1 MKKALSVISV
11 GFLSLSLLAACNGG
25 ESETQKEL
33 AALKEQLAQQ
43 QKQQAERE
51 NQEQEHRKQ
60 IEQQQR
66 EDELYQ
72 KAYQD
77 AQEDLQMKQML
88 EEEKKQEEAKKK
100 QAAEERKR
108 EEAKK
113 KQALEEEPKQK
124 EEARIKQEEPR
135 IRQEEPRIR
144 QEEPRIRQEESPKA
158 TAKPAA
164 SQQASKVTEKLV
176 RYPAFVI
183 SESGS
188 GSLNL
193 RGGPSISAVSVTQ
206 LKDGQQLQV
215 VAETNACTNAN
226 GGCWVKVQVG
236 GLTGYVSNAYLQ
248 KGHVRDGAY
257 AY

>member
-1 MKKALSVISV
+1 M
-11 GFLSLSLLAACNGG
+11 
-25 ESETQKEL
+25 
-33 AALKEQLAQQ
+33 KEQLAQQ

-60 IEQQQR
+60 IEQRQR

-100 QAAEERKR
+100 QAAEEERKR

-113 KQALEEEPKQK
+113 KQVLEEERKQK
-124 EEARIKQEEPR
+124 EETRIKQEEPR
-135 IRQEEPRIR
+135 IRQEET
-144 QEEPRIRQEESPKA
+144 PKA
-158 TAKPAA
+158 TAKPTV
-164 SQQASKVTEKLV
+164 SQQAPKVTEKLV

-248 KGHVRDGAY
+248 KGHVRDIGY
-257 AY
+257 PE

>member
-144 QEEPRIRQEESPKA
+144 QEESPKA
-158 TAKPAA
+158 TAKPTA

-215 VAETNACTNAN
+215 VAETNACNNAN

-248 KGHVRDGAY
+248 KGHVRDGGY
-257 AY
+257 AE

>member
-1 MKKALSVISV
+1 MKKALSVISL

-72 KAYQD
+72 KAYQA

-88 EEEKKQEEAKKK
+88 EDEKKQEEAKKK

-124 EEARIKQEEPR
+124 EEARIK
-135 IRQEEPRIR
+135 

>member
-43 QKQQAERE
+43 QKQQVERE

-124 EEARIKQEEPR
+124 EEARIK
-135 IRQEEPRIR
+135 

>member
-72 KAYQD
+72 KAYQA

-88 EEEKKQEEAKKK
+88 EDEKKQEEAKKK

-124 EEARIKQEEPR
+124 EEARIK
-135 IRQEEPRIR
+135 

-248 KGHVRDGAY
+248 KGHVRDSAY

>member
-11 GFLSLSLLAACNGG
+11 GFLSLSLLSACNGG

-66 EDELYQ
+66 EEELYQ

-135 IRQEEPRIR
+135 IRQEE
-144 QEEPRIRQEESPKA
+144 SPKA
-158 TAKPAA
+158 TAKPTA

>member
-11 GFLSLSLLAACNGG
+11 GFLSLSLLSACNGG

-66 EDELYQ
+66 EEELYQ

-124 EEARIKQEEPR
+124 EEARIK
-135 IRQEEPRIR
+135 

>member
-100 QAAEERKR
+100 QAAEEERKR

-113 KQALEEEPKQK
+113 KQVLEEERKQK
-124 EEARIKQEEPR
+124 EETRIKQEEPR
-135 IRQEEPRIR
+135 IRQEET
-144 QEEPRIRQEESPKA
+144 PKA
-158 TAKPAA
+158 TAKPTV
-164 SQQASKVTEKLV
+164 SQQAPKVTEKLV

-248 KGHVRDGAY
+248 KGHVRDIGY
-257 AY
+257 PE

>member
-1 MKKALSVISV
+1 
-11 GFLSLSLLAACNGG
+11 
-25 ESETQKEL
+25 
-33 AALKEQLAQQ
+33 
-43 QKQQAERE
+43 
-51 NQEQEHRKQ
+51 
-60 IEQQQR
+60 
-66 EDELYQ
+66 
-72 KAYQD
+72 
-77 AQEDLQMKQML
+77 MKQML

-124 EEARIKQEEPR
+124 EEARIK
-135 IRQEEPRIR
+135 

-248 KGHVRDGAY
+248 KGHVRDGGY
-257 AY
+257 AE

>member
-11 GFLSLSLLAACNGG
+11 VFLSLSLLAACNGG

-60 IEQQQR
+60 IEQRQR

-100 QAAEERKR
+100 QAAEEERKR

-113 KQALEEEPKQK
+113 KQALEEERKQK
-124 EEARIKQEEPR
+124 EETRIKQEEPR
-135 IRQEEPRIR
+135 IRQEET
-144 QEEPRIRQEESPKA
+144 PKA
-158 TAKPAA
+158 TAKPTV
-164 SQQASKVTEKLV
+164 SQQAPKVTEKLV

-183 SESGS
+183 SASGS

-248 KGHVRDGAY
+248 KGHVRDIGY
-257 AY
+257 PE

>member
-77 AQEDLQMKQML
+77 AQEDLQMQQML

-124 EEARIKQEEPR
+124 EEVRIKQEEPK
-135 IRQEEPRIR
+135 
-144 QEEPRIRQEESPKA
+144 IRQEESPKA

-215 VAETNACTNAN
+215 VAETNACSNAN

>member
-1 MKKALSVISV
+1 MKKALSVISL

-77 AQEDLQMKQML
+77 AQEDLQMKKML

-135 IRQEEPRIR
+135 IRQEE
-144 QEEPRIRQEESPKA
+144 SPKA

-164 SQQASKVTEKLV
+164 AQQASKVTEKLV

>member
-135 IRQEEPRIR
+135 IRQEE
-144 QEEPRIRQEESPKA
+144 SPKA
-158 TAKPAA
+158 TAKPTV
-164 SQQASKVTEKLV
+164 SKQASKVTEKLV

-183 SESGS
+183 SASGS
-188 GSLNL
+188 GSVNL

-215 VAETNACTNAN
+215 VAETNACNNAS

-248 KGHVRDGAY
+248 RGHVRDSGY
-257 AY
+257 AE

>member
-11 GFLSLSLLAACNGG
+11 GFLSLFLLAACNGG

-135 IRQEEPRIR
+135 IRQEE
-144 QEEPRIRQEESPKA
+144 SPKA
-158 TAKPAA
+158 TAKPTA

>member
-51 NQEQEHRKQ
+51 NQEQEHRTQ

-88 EEEKKQEEAKKK
+88 EEEKKQEEVKKK

-135 IRQEEPRIR
+135 IRQEE
-144 QEEPRIRQEESPKA
+144 SPKA
-158 TAKPAA
+158 TAKPTA

>member
-11 GFLSLSLLAACNGG
+11 GFLSLTLLAACNGG

-135 IRQEEPRIR
+135 IRQEE
-144 QEEPRIRQEESPKA
+144 SPKA
-158 TAKPAA
+158 TAKPTA

>member
-43 QKQQAERE
+43 QKQQVERE

-124 EEARIKQEEPR
+124 EEARIK
-135 IRQEEPRIR
+135 

-257 AY
+257 AE

>member
-43 QKQQAERE
+43 QKQQVERE

-124 EEARIKQEEPR
+124 EEARIK
-135 IRQEEPRIR
+135 

-248 KGHVRDGAY
+248 KGHVRDGGY
-257 AY
+257 AE

>member
-100 QAAEERKR
+100 QEEAKKKQAAEERKR

-124 EEARIKQEEPR
+124 EEARIKQEE
-135 IRQEEPRIR
+135 
-144 QEEPRIRQEESPKA
+144 SPKA
-158 TAKPAA
+158 AAKPAA

-248 KGHVRDGAY
+248 KGHVRDSAY

>member
-88 EEEKKQEEAKKK
+88 EEEKKQEEVKKK

-113 KQALEEEPKQK
+113 KQALEDEDKPK
-124 EEARIKQEEPR
+124 EEVGVKQEEPR
-135 IRQEEPRIR
+135 
-144 QEEPRIRQEESPKA
+144 KA
-158 TAKPAA
+158 AAKPAA
-164 SQQASKVTEKLV
+164 SQQAAKVTEKLV

-188 GSLNL
+188 GSVNL
-193 RGGPSISAVSVTQ
+193 RGGPSISSVSVIQ

-215 VAETNACTNAN
+215 VAETNACNNAS

-248 KGHVRDGAY
+248 KGHVRDSAY

>member
-43 QKQQAERE
+43 QKQQAEHE

-124 EEARIKQEEPR
+124 EEARIK
-135 IRQEEPRIR
+135 

>member
-25 ESETQKEL
+25 ESETKKEL

-135 IRQEEPRIR
+135 IRQEE
-144 QEEPRIRQEESPKA
+144 SPKA
-158 TAKPAA
+158 TAKPTA

>member
-88 EEEKKQEEAKKK
+88 EEEKKQEEEKKK

-124 EEARIKQEEPR
+124 EEARIK
-135 IRQEEPRIR
+135 

-193 RGGPSISAVSVTQ
+193 RGGPSVSAVSVTQ

>member
-11 GFLSLSLLAACNGG
+11 GFLSLSLLSACNGG

-66 EDELYQ
+66 EEELYQ
-72 KAYQD
+72 KAYQN

-124 EEARIKQEEPR
+124 EEARIK
-135 IRQEEPRIR
+135 

-248 KGHVRDGAY
+248 KGHVRDIGY
-257 AY
+257 PE

>member
-88 EEEKKQEEAKKK
+88 EEEKKQ
-100 QAAEERKR
+100 AAEERKR

-135 IRQEEPRIR
+135 IRQEE
-144 QEEPRIRQEESPKA
+144 SPKA
-158 TAKPAA
+158 TAKPTA

>member
-100 QAAEERKR
+100 
-108 EEAKK
+108 
-113 KQALEEEPKQK
+113 ALEEEPKQK

-135 IRQEEPRIR
+135 IRQEE
-144 QEEPRIRQEESPKA
+144 SPKA
-158 TAKPAA
+158 AAKPAA

>member
-51 NQEQEHRKQ
+51 NQEQEH
-60 IEQQQR
+60 
-66 EDELYQ
+66 
-72 KAYQD
+72 QD

-124 EEARIKQEEPR
+124 EEARIK
-135 IRQEEPRIR
+135 

-248 KGHVRDGAY
+248 KGHVRDGGY
-257 AY
+257 AE

>member
-135 IRQEEPRIR
+135 IRQEE
-144 QEEPRIRQEESPKA
+144 SPKA
-158 TAKPAA
+158 TAKPVA
-164 SQQASKVTEKLV
+164 SQQATKVTEKLV

-236 GLTGYVSNAYLQ
+236 GLTGYVSNVYLQ

>member
-124 EEARIKQEEPR
+124 EEARIKQEE
-135 IRQEEPRIR
+135 
-144 QEEPRIRQEESPKA
+144 SPKA
-158 TAKPAA
+158 AAKPAA

-248 KGHVRDGAY
+248 KGHVRDSAY

>member
-11 GFLSLSLLAACNGG
+11 VFLSLSLLAACNGG

-60 IEQQQR
+60 IEQRQR

-100 QAAEERKR
+100 QAAEEERKR

-113 KQALEEEPKQK
+113 KQALEEERKQK
-124 EEARIKQEEPR
+124 EETRIKQEEPR
-135 IRQEEPRIR
+135 IRQEET
-144 QEEPRIRQEESPKA
+144 PKA
-158 TAKPAA
+158 TAKPTV
-164 SQQASKVTEKLV
+164 SQQAPKVTEKLV

>member
-11 GFLSLSLLAACNGG
+11 VFLSLSLLAACNGG

-60 IEQQQR
+60 IEQRQR

-100 QAAEERKR
+100 QAAEEERKR
-108 EEAKK
+108 KEAKK
-113 KQALEEEPKQK
+113 KQALEEERKQK
-124 EEARIKQEEPR
+124 EETRIKQEEPR
-135 IRQEEPRIR
+135 IRQEET
-144 QEEPRIRQEESPKA
+144 PKA
-158 TAKPAA
+158 TAKPTV
-164 SQQASKVTEKLV
+164 SQQVPKVTEKLV

-248 KGHVRDGAY
+248 KGHVRDSGY
-257 AY
+257 PE

>member
-1 MKKALSVISV
+1 MKKALSVIPV
-11 GFLSLSLLAACNGG
+11 VFLSLSLLAACNGG

-60 IEQQQR
+60 IEQRQR

-100 QAAEERKR
+100 QAAEEERKR

-113 KQALEEEPKQK
+113 KQVLEEERKQK
-124 EEARIKQEEPR
+124 EETRIKQEEPR
-135 IRQEEPRIR
+135 IRQEET
-144 QEEPRIRQEESPKA
+144 PKA
-158 TAKPAA
+158 TAKPTV
-164 SQQASKVTEKLV
+164 SQQAPKVTEKLV

>member
-77 AQEDLQMKQML
+77 AQEDLQMQQML

-124 EEARIKQEEPR
+124 EEVRIKQEEPK
-135 IRQEEPRIR
+135 
-144 QEEPRIRQEESPKA
+144 IRQEESPKA

-248 KGHVRDGAY
+248 KGHVRDGGY
-257 AY
+257 AE

>member
-1 MKKALSVISV
+1 M
-11 GFLSLSLLAACNGG
+11 
-25 ESETQKEL
+25 
-33 AALKEQLAQQ
+33 KEQLAQQ

-60 IEQQQR
+60 IEQRQR

-100 QAAEERKR
+100 QAAEEERKR
-108 EEAKK
+108 KEAKK
-113 KQALEEEPKQK
+113 KQALEEERKQK
-124 EEARIKQEEPR
+124 EETRIK
-135 IRQEEPRIR
+135 

-248 KGHVRDGAY
+248 KGHVRDGGY
-257 AY
+257 AE

>member
-11 GFLSLSLLAACNGG
+11 GFLSLSLLSACNGG

-135 IRQEEPRIR
+135 IRQEE
-144 QEEPRIRQEESPKA
+144 SPKA
-158 TAKPAA
+158 TAKPTA

-248 KGHVRDGAY
+248 KGHVRDIGY
-257 AY
+257 PE

>member
-1 MKKALSVISV
+1 MKKALSVISL

-113 KQALEEEPKQK
+113 KQALEEEPKQN
-124 EEARIKQEEPR
+124 EEARIK
-135 IRQEEPRIR
+135 